1 MRFFT
6 RLAAQLSGGG
16 RVTPHLPSSRVVF
29 VILLL
34 ASSCAVFT
42 RAADDDDSV
51 SSSSSHHDEL
61 DLSSCPPDDQCDTK
75 KWCSAI
81 AAVHGVAADDK
92 KAAAEADEYDHGVK
106 CLDEQVVDRC
116 GCCREC
122 VRGSPGLPCGGIRR
136 RGVCAA
142 PLECLADVAVGR
154 IAEPHEEGT
163 CHERNCSAIVCPA
176 LVSKPCPEDSYALPS
191 QVSPKSCC
199 PISGGCACLPNDCL
213 GKDCQPDEVRRLV
226 KTGNSKPGSC
236 CDTYEC
242 VPASGDRVCHVGKET
257 YKNGETWHTKCSTCS
272 CRNGVAVCNDNV
284 CKGVDMHCSWL
295 HKPEGECCPVC
306 LGCLTSTGLRFNNG
320 ERWKDDDC
328 TWCECISGKAKC
340 EAQMCQTKCANPV
353 KKPGVCCPVCEKSPS
368 SSYPT
373 HGANHTSLSRLCP
386 RDDRSVWRDQCRH
399 CACLNGHE
407 VCSLVACPRTYCEH
421 PIMDPGACCPVC
433 QNDAASPF
441 HWPPAGTG
449 VCQGLDGHVHREGDS
464 WWLDDCVRC
473 ECVDGMALCDTM
485 QCPPA
490 PCANPTRKQ
499 GQCCA
504 TCTEEEQLGSNQSNQ
519 LPCAGGYK
527 DGQSWRPEPCLSC
540 LCRAGKERCFRETC
554 PPLAC
559 LEPLFLKNHCCPICP
574 TATSSKASP
583 VCRTDGK
590 VYADGASWSPDNCK
604 RCHCTLGQVQC
615 SEMGCPPNM
624 CRSANHTSGSCCIP
638 CSSDGAARTPAQWQC
653 TRGGLVL
660 ADGEQRVIDNC
671 NRCECSHGHLH
682 CQETVCH
689 QDLCRAHN
697 HSSGNCCVQCAEL
710 DHYIKSTG
718 SDVVGYVIAIVIL
731 ITIIFVL
738 MCVACLWR
746 RRNTRPFNKPKPQ
759 HYQKTANGYV

>member
-1 MRFFT
+1 M
-6 RLAAQLSGGG
+6 
-16 RVTPHLPSSRVVF
+16 
-29 VILLL
+29 
-34 ASSCAVFT
+34 ASPCAT
-42 RAADDDDSV
+42 TTSARES
-51 SSSSSHHDEL
+51 
-61 DLSSCPPDDQCDTK
+61 DT
-75 KWCSAI
+75 
-81 AAVHGVAADDK
+81 
-92 KAAAEADEYDHGVK
+92 
-106 CLDEQVVDRC
+106 
-116 GCCREC
+116 
-122 VRGSPGLPCGGIRR
+122 
-136 RGVCAA
+136 
-142 PLECLADVAVGR
+142 
-154 IAEPHEEGT
+154 
-163 CHERNCSAIVCPA
+163 
-176 LVSKPCPEDSYALPS
+176 
-191 QVSPKSCC
+191 
-199 PISGGCACLPNDCL
+199 
-213 GKDCQPDEVRRLV
+213 
-226 KTGNSKPGSC
+226 
-236 CDTYEC
+236 
-242 VPASGDRVCHVGKET
+242 
-257 YKNGETWHTKCSTCS
+257 
-272 CRNGVAVCNDNV
+272 
-284 CKGVDMHCSWL
+284 HCSWL

-306 LGCLTSTGLRFNNG
+306 LGCLTSSGLRFNNG
-320 ERWKDDDC
+320 ERWKEDDC

-368 SSYPT
+368 SSPYPT
-373 HGANHTSLSRLCP
+373 HGSANHTSLSRSCP

-421 PIMDPGACCPVC
+421 PIMEPGACCPVC

-449 VCQGLDGHVHREGDS
+449 VCQGLDGHIHRESDS

-519 LPCAGGYK
+519 LPCVGGYK

-554 PPLAC
+554 PPLTC

-574 TATSSKASP
+574 TATSSKATP

-615 SEMGCPPNM
+615 SEMGCPPKHVPISQSHVREAAAYLAHRM
-624 CRSANHTSGSCCIP
+624 EPFDRQTSGSAREVAW
-638 CSSDGAARTPAQWQC
+638 CSLTESSVSSTIATAC
-653 TRGGLVL
+653 T
-660 ADGEQRVIDNC
+660 E
-671 NRCECSHGHLH
+671 LH
-682 CQETVCH
+682 
-689 QDLCRAHN
+689 
-697 HSSGNCCVQCAEL
+697 
-710 DHYIKSTG
+710 HYIKSTG

-731 ITIIFVL
+731 VTIIVVL

-746 RRNTRPFNKPKPQ
+746 RKNTRPFNKPKPT

>member
-1 MRFFT
+1 
-6 RLAAQLSGGG
+6 
-16 RVTPHLPSSRVVF
+16 
-29 VILLL
+29 
-34 ASSCAVFT
+34 
-42 RAADDDDSV
+42 
-51 SSSSSHHDEL
+51 
-61 DLSSCPPDDQCDTK
+61 
-75 KWCSAI
+75 
-81 AAVHGVAADDK
+81 
-92 KAAAEADEYDHGVK
+92 
-106 CLDEQVVDRC
+106 
-116 GCCREC
+116 
-122 VRGSPGLPCGGIRR
+122 
-136 RGVCAA
+136 
-142 PLECLADVAVGR
+142 
-154 IAEPHEEGT
+154 
-163 CHERNCSAIVCPA
+163 
-176 LVSKPCPEDSYALPS
+176 
-191 QVSPKSCC
+191 
-199 PISGGCACLPNDCL
+199 
-213 GKDCQPDEVRRLV
+213 
-226 KTGNSKPGSC
+226 
-236 CDTYEC
+236 
-242 VPASGDRVCHVGKET
+242 
-257 YKNGETWHTKCSTCS
+257 
-272 CRNGVAVCNDNV
+272 
-284 CKGVDMHCSWL
+284 MHCPSL

-306 LGCLTSTGLRFNNG
+306 LACLTSSGLYNNG
-320 ERWKDDDC
+320 ERWKEDDC

-340 EAQMCQTKCANPV
+340 EAQMCSTKCANPV

-368 SSYPT
+368 PY
-373 HGANHTSLSRLCP
+373 ANQTSLSRSCP

-421 PIMDPGACCPVC
+421 PVMEPGACCPVC

-449 VCQGLDGHVHREGDS
+449 VCQGLDGHIHREGDS

-473 ECVDGMALCDTM
+473 ECVDGVALCDTM
-485 QCPPA
+485 PCPPA

-540 LCRAGKERCFRETC
+540 LCHAGKERCFRETC
-554 PPLAC
+554 PPLTC

-615 SEMGCPPNM
+615 SEMGCPQNM

-638 CSSDGAARTPAQWQC
+638 CSSEGAVRTAAQWQC
-653 TRGGLVL
+653 MRGSLVL
-660 ADGEQRVIDNC
+660 SDGEQRVIDNC
-671 NRCECSHGHLH
+671 NRCECSRGHLH

-689 QDLCRAHN
+689 QDLCRSHN

-710 DHYIKSTG
+710 DHYIKSSG

-731 ITIIFVL
+731 VAIIFVL
-738 MCVACLWR
+738 MGVACLWK
-746 RRNTRPFNKPKPQ
+746 RRNTRPFNKPKQQ

>member
-1 MRFFT
+1 MRVAA
-6 RLAAQLSGGG
+6 RLRVQLSLS
-16 RVTPHLPSSRVVF
+16 THLLLLPLLVIASSR
-29 VILLL
+29 
-34 ASSCAVFT
+34 AVFT
-42 RAADDDDSV
+42 AASTLGDDA
-51 SSSSSHHDEL
+51 SSGELESSTAAAA
-61 DLSSCPPDDQCDTK
+61 SCPPDDQCDTK
-75 KWCSAI
+75 KWCWALLASD
-81 AAVHGVAADDK
+81 GK
-92 KAAAEADEYDHGVK
+92 KAGSEDDDGAK
-106 CLDEQVVDRC
+106 CLDELVVDQC

-122 VRGSPGLPCGGIRR
+122 VRDSPGLPCGGSRR
-136 RGVCAA
+136 RGVCKA

-154 IAEPHEEGT
+154 IAEPLEEGT
-163 CHERNCSAIVCPA
+163 CHERNCSAVVCPPVA
-176 LVSKPCPEDSYALPS
+176 SKPCPEDSYALPS
-191 QVSPKSCC
+191 KTSPKSCC

-226 KTGNSKPGSC
+226 KTGNRKPGSC
-236 CDTYEC
+236 CDSYEC

-257 YKNGETWHTKCSTCS
+257 YKNGDTWHTKCSTCS

-284 CKGVDMHCSWL
+284 CKGVDVQHCSWL
-295 HKPEGECCPVC
+295 HKPDGECCPVC
-306 LGCLTSTGLRFNNG
+306 IGCLTSSGLRFNNG
-320 ERWKDDDC
+320 ERWKEDDC

-353 KKPGVCCPVCEKSPS
+353 KKPGVCCPVCEKLPTT
-368 SSYPT
+368 YPI
-373 HGANHTSLSRLCP
+373 HGTANHTGLSRPCP

-421 PIMDPGACCPVC
+421 PIMEPGACCPVC

-464 WWLDDCVRC
+464 WWLDECVRC
-473 ECVDGMALCDTM
+473 ECVDGVALCDTM

-504 TCTEEEQLGSNQSNQ
+504 TCAEEEQQLGVSNQSNQ

-527 DGQSWRPEPCLSC
+527 DGQAWRPEPCLSC
-540 LCRAGKERCFRETC
+540 LCRAGKERCFREAC
-554 PPLAC
+554 PPLTC

-574 TATSSKASP
+574 TAATSLRASP
-583 VCRTDGK
+583 ACRTDGK

-604 RCHCTLGQVQC
+604 RCHCTMGQVQC

-624 CRSANHTSGSCCIP
+624 CRSANHTSGGCCIP
-638 CSSDGAARTPAQWQC
+638 CSPSSSTQEAASTQQRAQWQC
-653 TRGGLVL
+653 TRAGLVL
-660 ADGEQRVIDNC
+660 SDGEQRVIDNC
-671 NRCECSHGHLH
+671 NRCECSRGHLH

-689 QDLCRAHN
+689 QDLCRTHN
-697 HSSGNCCVQCAEL
+697 HSSGNCCVQCTEL
-710 DHYIKSTG
+710 DHYAKSSG

-731 ITIIFVL
+731 VTLIVVL

-746 RRNTRPFNKPKPQ
+746 RRNTRPFNKPKQ